1 MGLDMYLYLRKYE
14 SVTSWDEEGIKKKE
28 GFYPPELEELADRIY
43 ERNFMSRTTEYQ
55 VAYWR
60 KANAVHR
67 YFIENCAEGEDD
79 CKPVWVPL
87 EALKA
92 LVKICRDIISDP
104 DKAEEELPTQA
115 GFFFGDTKYDEYY
128 FQDLEMTIENLE
140 PIIKF
145 LEKDKNHLKYDIIY
159 QASW

>member
-14 SVTSWDEEGIKKKE
+14 RISSWDKEGTKKKE

-43 ERNFMSRTTEYQ
+43 EKNFMSKATEYQ

-60 KANAVHR
+60 KANAIHR
-67 YFIENCAEGEDD
+67 FFIENCAEGEDD

-87 EALKA
+87 EALKD

-104 DKAEEELPTQA
+104 SKAEEELPTQS

-128 FQDLEMTIENLE
+128 LQDLEDTVENLE

-145 LEKDKNHLKYDIIY
+145 LEKDKNYLKYDIIY